1 MRKLSQHEIKEKGQ
15 ALVEFA
21 FTIIILLVAVT
32 ILLDFGRYIYY
43 SSAIKNAAREGAR
56 AVVGA
61 GTDFTNIQTIAETA
75 ARNTAPAVPITSVT
89 VAQVNYVN
97 EFDDAVLRATVAARY
112 TAITSNGIMPAVQV
126 TVTGLYTAVT
136 PLVQPFISGG
146 SIVITSRAIM
156 PLETAY

>member
-1 MRKLSQHEIKEKGQ
+1 MMNVYQRGIKHKGQ

-21 FTIIILLVAVT
+21 ITIIILLLAVT

-61 GTDFTNIQTIAETA
+61 GTDLTNIQVIAETA
-75 ARNTAPAVPITSVT
+75 ARNTAPTVPITSVT

-97 EFDDAVLRATVAARY
+97 EFDNAVLRATVAARY
-112 TAITSNGIMPAVQV
+112 TAITSDGSMPAVQV

-146 SIVITSRAIM
+146 SIPISSRAIM